1 MYNQHLTE
9 SNLRAMLGKL
19 WTAPPVNLPVGT
31 WDSSCFRGSSV
42 SIESLPLLQLFDL
55 KTYDLRLVL
64 LGREFPVP
72 DIALVTI
79 DDRTEQAI
87 REPRIFWHPY
97 YSALLRALS
106 EAGARGIGVDVS
118 FGMSVAKWEPDF
130 DRGIDQDIR

>member
-1 MYNQHLTE
+1 MSALA
-9 SNLRAMLGKL
+9 L
-19 WTAPPVNLPVGT
+19 
-31 WDSSCFRGSSV
+31 
-42 SIESLPLLQLFDL
+42 IQLFDL

-64 LGREFPVP
+64 LGRESHSP

-106 EAGARGIGVDVS
+106 ESGARGIGVDVS

-130 DRGIDQDIR
+130 DRELAGTFSEVSTVTPVVLAYDNIQPAPEGVPV